1 MGPHVYSDVESSCVK
16 ELLEHTEA
24 VGSLQKRVIEDSDE
38 AHISSSVVAVMRG
51 KKNDWTPGE
60 ISYRGGGRRIRTA
73 SHTAG

>member
-51 KKNDWTPGE
+51 KKTIGPPGKYPIAE
-60 ISYRGGGRRIRTA
+60 GA
-73 SHTAG
+73 VA